1 MTGSI
6 EVLLVED
13 NAADARLTREGMTI
27 LKSNRGLSVAGDG
40 EEALD
45 FLYQHGKH
53 ANAHRP
59 ILILLDLNL
68 PGKDGLEVLGEIKMD
83 SSLKRIPVMVLTSSS
98 SMGDVNRTY
107 DLGANSYLKKA
118 VSLDEIYDLMRNIEH
133 YWLRLSALPGI

>member
-13 NAADARLTREGMTI
+13 NAADARLIGEGMTV

-53 ANAHRP
+53 ANAPRP

-68 PGKDGLEVLGEIKMD
+68 PEKDGLEVLGEIKMD
-83 SSLKRIPVMVLTSSS
+83 SSLKRIPVKVL
-98 SMGDVNRTY
+98 
-107 DLGANSYLKKA
+107 
-118 VSLDEIYDLMRNIEH
+118 
-133 YWLRLSALPGI
+133 

>member
-13 NAADARLTREGMTI
+13 NAADARLIREGMTV

-40 EEALD
+40 EVALN

-53 ANAHRP
+53 ANARMP
-59 ILILLDLNL
+59 ALIFLDLNL

-83 SSLKRIPVMVLTSSS
+83 SSLKRIP
-98 SMGDVNRTY
+98 N
-107 DLGANSYLKKA
+107 
-118 VSLDEIYDLMRNIEH
+118 
-133 YWLRLSALPGI
+133 

>member
-13 NAADARLTREGMTI
+13 NAADARLIREGMTV

-40 EEALD
+40 EVALN

-53 ANAHRP
+53 ANAP
-59 ILILLDLNL
+59 MPALIFLDLNL

-83 SSLKRIPVMVLTSSS
+83 SSLKRIP
-98 SMGDVNRTY
+98 N
-107 DLGANSYLKKA
+107 
-118 VSLDEIYDLMRNIEH
+118 
-133 YWLRLSALPGI
+133 